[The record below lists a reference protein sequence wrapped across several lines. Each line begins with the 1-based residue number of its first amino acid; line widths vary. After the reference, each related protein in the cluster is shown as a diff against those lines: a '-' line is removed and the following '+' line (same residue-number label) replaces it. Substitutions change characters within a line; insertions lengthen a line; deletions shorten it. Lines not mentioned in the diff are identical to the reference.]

1 MLLFDLSGVLFD
13 VDQASCAAIKKTA
26 EFFLGRNL
34 DDDIITQSPGNGLDE
49 CYEACEKL
57 IINNG
62 GHSIRTHSI
71 TKKFQE
77 YYQGRNFNGY
87 ILDEKP
93 LVDEKLLKT
102 LRRYTLAIATERN
115 DKEAEFCLEKAGLL
129 PYFQHIVSY
138 HNLEEEAPP
147 ASYIEKSIKKLKA
160 TKESTLFI
168 GGHPRG
174 LQVSQEAAIPY
185 VAIMQGRE
193 NKNLMKEQ
201 GAHAVLSS
209 IKKIKDVL

>member
-62 GHSIRTHSI
+62 GHSIRAHSI

-102 LRRYTLAIATERN
+102 LRRYTLAIATERG

-129 PYFQHIVSY
+129 PYFTHIVSY
-138 HNLEEEAPP
+138 NNLEEEAPP

-168 GGHPRG
+168 GGHSNG
-174 LQVSQEAAIPY
+174 LQVSQELSIPY
-185 VAIMQGRE
+185 VAVIQGKE
-193 NKNLMKEQ
+193 NKQLMKEQ

>member
-1 MLLFDLSGVLFD
+1 LLLFDLSGVLFD

-62 GHSIRTHSI
+62 GHSIRAHSI

-102 LRRYTLAIATERN
+102 LRRYTLAIATERG

-129 PYFQHIVSY
+129 PYFTHIVSY
-138 HNLEEEAPP
+138 NNLEEEAPP

-168 GGHPRG
+168 GGHSNG
-174 LQVSQEAAIPY
+174 LQVSQELSIPY
-185 VAIMQGRE
+185 VAVIQGKE
-193 NKNLMKEQ
+193 NKQLMKEQ